1 MRQRS
6 SSARRGFATLGLLA
20 LAACSTAEAAPPPAP
35 VPVERHGALLILD
48 RLADREGALPD
59 AVGMAVDAATAALRA
74 AGATPQV
81 VALSE
86 GDVVSAQY
94 PPAGAN
100 LPADGQ
106 VIVWLGTPPAPPP
119 PPPPAEPEA
128 TVAAE
133 PEGTVTAAAAVAPA
147 PAPAPVATAAPAPA
161 DDTTF
166 TGPGPGATPGLVV
179 PEGPTPPRSNIRTM
193 APAEPGLVLEGPA
206 SWYGPGFEGRTT
218 ACGGLFDSTQL
229 TLASRELRCGTT
241 VRVTGPSGASV
252 DAVVTDWGPAEWT
265 NRRFDLSAATFAAI
279 HHPGAGVVDVRVEVL
294 TP

>member
-1 MRQRS
+1 MRS
-6 SSARRGFATLGLLA
+6 TIPLSRRGAAVLGLLV
-20 LAACSTAEAAPPPAP
+20 LTACSTAEAAPPPVP
-35 VPVERHGALLILD
+35 PPVERHGALVILD

-59 AVGMAVDAATAALRA
+59 AVGMTVGTATAALRA
-74 AGATPQV
+74 VGATPQV
-81 VALSE
+81 VALSDD
-86 GDVVSAQY
+86 DVVSAQY
-94 PPAGAN
+94 PPAGAD

-128 TVAAE
+128 VVA
-133 PEGTVTAAAAVAPA
+133 PSSQTLTAAAVPPA
-147 PAPAPVATAAPAPA
+147 PAAAPAATVLAPV

-179 PEGPTPPRSNIRTM
+179 PEGPAPPRSNIRTM

-218 ACGGLFDSTQL
+218 ACGGVFDSSQL

-252 DAVVTDWGPAEWT
+252 EAVVTDWGPAEWT
-265 NRRFDLSAATFAAI
+265 NRRFDLSAATFAAV
-279 HHPGAGVVDVRVEVL
+279 HHPGAGVVSVRVEVL
-294 TP
+294 GH